1 MRTYENMPTVEW
13 GNPKALNR
21 ARAQVKRAEP
31 LILNMPESASLA
43 VDAEAAACQVQ
54 NEGML
59 TNCRPDKSLN
69 ELAGHYGLEGL
80 EKLAVAARKSGAAV
94 DIDTP
99 GHRVV
104 IHD

>member
-1 MRTYENMPTVEW
+1 MPTVEW

-31 LILNMPESASLA
+31 LILTMPESASLA
-43 VDAEAAACQVQ
+43 VDADAAGCQAEA
-54 NEGML
+54 EGL
-59 TNCRPDKSLN
+59 LANCRPDRSLY

-80 EKLAVAARKSGAAV
+80 EKLAAVARNSGVAV

>member
-13 GNPKALNR
+13 GNPKTLNR

-31 LILNMPESASLA
+31 LILNMPEGASLA
-43 VDAEAAACQVQ
+43 VDARAAGCQEAG
-54 NEGML
+54 EGML
-59 TNCRPDKSLN
+59 ANCSPERSLN

-80 EKLAVAARKSGAAV
+80 ERLAAAARNSGVAV